1 MIKHPPLRYHGSK
14 WRLAPWIISHFPTH
28 RTYCE
33 PFAGGAGVLLRKAP
47 SEVEIY
53 NDLDARVV
61 NFFHVARNHPA
72 ELMTQLLLTPYARAE
87 AVACREPSANPIED
101 ARRSCAASWQL
112 FGGGQGQWHT
122 GFRVQRPNSAN
133 CTTAIWQRLPLQLP
147 AVAARLRRVHIENL
161 DALECIRRYDSPSTL
176 FYLDPPYLPE
186 LRSNWRKTAYRHEAT
201 PADHAQLAQ
210 VLQQIAG
217 MAIVS
222 GYPSRL
228 YANLYAGWTY
238 VTTATRTDRGVSVTE
253 SLWISPNAAQVAQA
267 SLFNP
272 NQIRRSEDNDR
283 PSRPL
288 HRRPAAHH
296 GRACCPPGRR
306 RSSIPLPAPARSRA
320 CSQWLP
326 QAEFFGY
333 EIEPEWADQARTAG
347 CITTTGDSRHMHY
360 PDAMFDAICTSPTYG
375 NRMADHHEARD
386 GSPRHTY
393 RHVLGRPLTPGNSG
407 ALQWGEEYRALHVAV
422 WTECRR
428 VLKLDGIFVLNMKD
442 HIRKGVLQE
451 VTTWHYLALLELGFI
466 CTARVHVPCPGQ
478 RHGANGHLRVE
489 YESVLQF
496 TKVR

>member
-14 WRLAPWIISHFPTH
+14 WRLAPWIISHFPPH

-33 PFAGGAGVLLRKAP
+33 PYAGGAGVLLRKSP

-61 NFFHVARNHPA
+61 NFFRVARNHPA

-87 AVACREPSANPIED
+87 AVACREPSADPIED

-122 GFRVQRPNSAN
+122 GFRVQRPDSAN

-161 DALECIRRYDSPSTL
+161 DAIECIRRYDSPSTL

-186 LRSNWRKTAYRHEAT
+186 LRSKWRKTAYRHEAT
-201 PADHAQLAQ
+201 PADHAQLAT

-228 YANLYAGWTY
+228 YADLYAGWTY

-253 SLWISPNAAQVAQA
+253 SLWISPNAAQVTQA
-267 SLFNP
+267 SLFP
-272 NQIRRSEDNDR
+272 SKAKHPPRYRSETTVTD
-283 PSRPL
+283 
-288 HRRPAAHH
+288 HPATYTDALLPIMA
-296 GRACCPPGRR
+296 GL
-306 RSSIPLPAPARSRA
+306 LPAGPAKILDPFCRHGKIARLR
-320 CSQWLP
+320 QWLP

-333 EIEPEWADQARTAG
+333 EIEPEWADQARAAG

-360 PDAMFDAICTSPTYG
+360 PDAMFDAICTCPTYG

-407 ALQWGEEYRALHVAV
+407 AMQWG
-422 WTECRR
+422 
-428 VLKLDGIFVLNMKD
+428 DGS
-442 HIRKGVLQE
+442 
-451 VTTWHYLALLELGFI
+451 
-466 CTARVHVPCPGQ
+466 TARCTWRSGPNAAAC
-478 RHGANGHLRVE
+478 
-489 YESVLQF
+489 
-496 TKVR
+496 